1 MSYSLQK
8 VPEIISNL
16 KTMST
21 NNRRNRCS
29 FDNQIIATVT
39 VTTQSLRVKWSDTTS
54 PQFTV
59 MNGVKQGEVLS
70 PILFAIYTDGL
81 LKHLENTEVGC
92 HMGCRFT
99 GALAYADD
107 ITLLAPCKSALSIMK
122 SNHVIANYSM
132 LDSFSRCKLHA
143 SFCMSLY
150 GSELWNH
157 NSRYVEEIV
166 VAWRKTMR
174 KLFRLPYRTHNYIV
188 CGITED
194 ISIKLHRRLTKFL
207 YSMIHSD
214 NGTVKVMTAFF
225 LSTEAS
231 FLAENFRFIMYTYKI
246 PMFAWYKELSVLLKC
261 ITCPS
266 SPSDIEL
273 SNIDTV
279 C

>member
-81 LKHLENTEVGC
+81 LKHLENTEVRC

-132 LDSFSRCKLHA
+132 LDSFSRCKLHT